1 MDVEQYRQRQYAVH
15 TLALGDGDVPGA
27 ASLFDSALTNGLLAI
42 VAKAW
47 PGEDTHND
55 RTLSAK
61 LLVDLIISK
70 TGTSDWLIAEYE
82 GLLFDETRVR
92 VEVDLHLLRQALA
105 ETQPVRHGRA
115 GGTEVIDK
123 AVVRALRSLDAHDA
137 LSVLTDMHIDQ
148 AEVAAATVRAVEGQ
162 RVARY
167 IDLIGY
173 AEVDR
178 RAERAADV
186 LPIDPKERSAHLGLG
201 DCPMC
206 GRESLVVEGEL
217 DYGTQLGTCVAC
229 SFVYTEEM
237 ADDAELRRMLDYH
250 AGE

>member
-1 MDVEQYRQRQYAVH
+1 MDVEQHRQRQYAVH
-15 TLALGDGDVPGA
+15 TLALGDGDAPGA

-47 PGEDTHND
+47 PGEDTHNG
-55 RTLSAK
+55 RTLPATQ
-61 LLVDLIISK
+61 LINLIISK
-70 TGTSDWLIAEYE
+70 IGTSVWLIAEHE
-82 GLLFDETRVR
+82 GLPFDETPFRV
-92 VEVDLHLLRQALA
+92 VVDLHLLRQALA
-105 ETQPVRHGRA
+105 ETQPVRHGRT
-115 GGTEVIDK
+115 GGTEVIDE
-123 AVVRALRSLDAHDA
+123 AVVSALRSLDAHDA
-137 LSVLTDMHIDQ
+137 LGVLTDMHIDQ
-148 AEVAAATVRAVEGQ
+148 DEVTAATARAVEGQ

-167 IDLIGY
+167 IDLIGDV
-173 AEVDR
+173 ELDR

-206 GRESLVVEGEL
+206 GCESLVIEGEL
-217 DYGTQLGTCVAC
+217 HYGTQLGTCVAC

-237 ADDAELRRMLDYH
+237 ADDAEFRRMLDYH